1 MPPLFPYTNLFPT
14 VVGDI
19 FSRGA
24 DCACVRYSVLSIA
37 SGVVDYRLQ
46 RSMDRFQRQY
56 IMALQSIQTAIQTL
70 QIDEGLAVS
79 VFLISWI
86 DIVRGK
92 FETTRKHLRG
102 LRLILERLEPGCGNP
117 THGTTKLS
125 PLLMQIWRVAIKFD
139 WAASIFLL
147 VRPVFPTVPAAEDLH
162 RRWIKTMAAAGDA
175 TEWAITA
182 FALDNLIHKACH
194 FAVQVRTLRRKGTP
208 DIESTVLSLVTILET
223 ENSHWRQRPIIQLAE
238 LYEQAAQS
246 ILPVPSQQF
255 LDYPANAISN
265 SFFANLLIAWR
276 ALSIYISLIRE
287 PSIGPNCQ
295 FRFDH
300 AVEICR
306 TLASLAD
313 DKSNSASSKVW
324 ILFLLGVA
332 FGGPRRSPREA
343 KWVRDKILEIL
354 LLVPILGA
362 AVAAH
367 EKLFD
372 TEGDFW
378 EALEKTRPEIY
389 SP

>member
-1 MPPLFPYTNLFPT
+1 
-14 VVGDI
+14 
-19 FSRGA
+19 
-24 DCACVRYSVLSIA
+24 
-37 SGVVDYRLQ
+37 
-46 RSMDRFQRQY
+46 MDRFQRQY

-175 TEWAITA
+175 TEWAIAA

-194 FAVQVRTLRRKGTP
+194 FAVQVRTLRRKNTP

-238 LYEQAAQS
+238 LYEQAAQG

-255 LDYPANAISN
+255 LDYPAKAISN

-287 PSIGPNCQ
+287 PSIGPNYQ

-332 FGGPRRSPREA
+332 FGGPRRSPGESR
-343 KWVRDKILEIL
+343 WVRDKILEIL
-354 LLVPILGA
+354 RLVPILGA